1 MTTDNSYQPT
11 AYNSRT
17 FTPQPQA
24 QPRGIAQKLMKL
36 NCRVLPFTRPT
47 ETISTQLDSDIGPE
61 KWKEVC
67 ESSPDKKNY
76 WNEQTLSNSKFS
88 TGINMLLIASS
99 FGKGIVVMFVPLCA
113 IIELV
118 LYFIKPFDIH
128 SWNDFYHVF
137 ILTFFI
143 MKYAFP
149 PSILF
154 WGMAELINKGYWN
167 PRFMHACKIFSM
179 NRRTGMVTLY
189 HGRDK
194 VRYSHPFIEFDC
206 LLASNPGPQGQ
217 MLYSLYLVHRY
228 HGYQHAVPL
237 NGLIGSK
244 QMVAEYYRVWNMIQR
259 FMDVSQ
265 PLPDT
270 LVLEESRPLDPV
282 TAAYDQQT
290 GRDPEYWRKMT
301 EEAFRRTIHSIR
313 SQQNSTPEKEKVLNI
328 FESA

>member
-1 MTTDNSYQPT
+1 MITYNSYQPT

-24 QPRGIAQKLMKL
+24 QPRGIARKLMKL
-36 NCRVLPFTRPT
+36 NCRILPFTRPT
-47 ETISTQLDSDIGPE
+47 ETISTQLDSDISPE

-67 ESSPDKKNY
+67 EISPDKKNY

-88 TGINMLLIASS
+88 AGINLLLIAAS
-99 FGKGIVVMFVPLCA
+99 FGKGLITMFFPFSLVVT
-113 IIELV
+113 LV
-118 LYFIKPFDIH
+118 LELSYGVIDSWGHIFSLSWFPFGTAA
-128 SWNDFYHVF
+128 Y
-137 ILTFFI
+137 
-143 MKYAFP
+143 YFP
-149 PSILF
+149 PSIFF

-228 HGYQHAVPL
+228 HGY
-237 NGLIGSK
+237 
-244 QMVAEYYRVWNMIQR
+244 
-259 FMDVSQ
+259 
-265 PLPDT
+265 
-270 LVLEESRPLDPV
+270 
-282 TAAYDQQT
+282 
-290 GRDPEYWRKMT
+290 
-301 EEAFRRTIHSIR
+301 
-313 SQQNSTPEKEKVLNI
+313 
-328 FESA
+328 